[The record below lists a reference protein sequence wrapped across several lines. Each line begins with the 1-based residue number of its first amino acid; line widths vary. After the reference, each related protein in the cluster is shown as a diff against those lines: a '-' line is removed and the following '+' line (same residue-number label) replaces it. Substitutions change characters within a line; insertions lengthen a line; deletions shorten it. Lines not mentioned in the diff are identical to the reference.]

1 MPKKY
6 LPIQFFEKR
15 KDFDDRSTEGG
26 GDSRLPSWVL
36 TGVDLSRRST
46 QLVSEIG
53 NITVSLRQHK
63 QSGKKLPLVVST
75 TIEERAIAKS
85 HRSSLSALY
94 ADRERS
100 NVLGFHG
107 NRCLLTMVSDETILS
122 GIDQILSDT
131 QNQAK
136 LISSITEIAPFHPLI
151 DEYDNDIHFYKIRL
165 VNYNNFDLNLA
176 ANILFEK
183 QCAGAGIKVSRKT
196 KYTSD
201 MTIYRVC
208 LDSAEQLS
216 LLGDFEG
223 IYTVEKMFPI
233 EATLDALTEESLI
246 GPKMPNAEVSYPV
259 IGVLDTGIADN
270 QFLQNWKESSA
281 FTSYPDEYRNP
292 AHGTFVSGII
302 EYGDELNGSSY
313 TALPGVKLFD
323 ATVYPDEMKE
333 KI

>member
-100 NVLGFHG
+100 NF
-107 NRCLLTMVSDETILS
+107 
-122 GIDQILSDT
+122 
-131 QNQAK
+131 
-136 LISSITEIAPFHPLI
+136 
-151 DEYDNDIHFYKIRL
+151 
-165 VNYNNFDLNLA
+165 
-176 ANILFEK
+176 
-183 QCAGAGIKVSRKT
+183 
-196 KYTSD
+196 
-201 MTIYRVC
+201 
-208 LDSAEQLS
+208 
-216 LLGDFEG
+216 
-223 IYTVEKMFPI
+223 
-233 EATLDALTEESLI
+233 
-246 GPKMPNAEVSYPV
+246 
-259 IGVLDTGIADN
+259 GVP
-270 QFLQNWKESSA
+270 W
-281 FTSYPDEYRNP
+281 
-292 AHGTFVSGII
+292 
-302 EYGDELNGSSY
+302 
-313 TALPGVKLFD
+313 
-323 ATVYPDEMKE
+323 
-333 KI
+333 